1 MGYWAKTPMGRERI
15 VLFAPTLESMHVANA
30 GAWVAF
36 SILLAVAPHAHGAA
50 AGDTH
55 IPLVA
60 GSEYHYE
67 GVFKEKT
74 YTDRVVVKSKKLGNA
89 TWFYF
94 SKEEGGQESPLLI
107 GNFPWSGAVRKQGQ
121 QILGYDAS
129 LVKWLDQFKAGKEQ
143 VFLKLPLKKGDRTEA
158 AVIGGQRKE
167 TFKVLDFEDVT
178 VPAGTFKNCAKIQ
191 AIAQKT
197 ADPPATFWLAPGVGL
212 VKWQRFSGRV
222 DVLTKYSI
230 PK

>member
-1 MGYWAKTPMGRERI
+1 
-15 VLFAPTLESMHVANA
+15 MHAANP

-36 SILLAVAPHAHGAA
+36 SILLAAAPAARGAA
-50 AGDTH
+50 AGDEYV
-55 IPLVA
+55 PLVA

-74 YTDRVVVKSKKLGNA
+74 YTDRIVVKSKKLGDA

-94 SKEEGGQESPLLI
+94 SSEDKGQESPLVI
-107 GNFPWSGAVRKQGQ
+107 GNFPWPGAVRKQGQ
-121 QILGYDAS
+121 QILGFDAA
-129 LVKWLDQFKAGKEQ
+129 LVKWLERFQAGKEQ
-143 VFLKLPLKKGDRTEA
+143 VFLKLPLKKGDRTEI
-158 AVIGGQRKE
+158 AVIGGQRKQ
-167 TFKVLDFEDVT
+167 TVTVLDFEDVT

-191 AIAQKT
+191 AIARESE
-197 ADPPATFWLAPGVGL
+197 DPPETFWLAPGVGL
-212 VKWQRFSGRV
+212 VKWQKFSGRV